1 MHDGDY
7 GLLLQLQILKQTC
20 NKMQNINTRQSKW
33 PSISYKLTIIIRIE
47 LLKRDTLELFEIIEK
62 CNSEIVKKEYVESC
76 TAEVI
81 EMFCEKKDN
90 GSQCARSKAP
100 RGNKKRNAKCD
111 GSLNVH

>member
-1 MHDGDY
+1 
-7 GLLLQLQILKQTC
+7 
-20 NKMQNINTRQSKW
+20 MQNINTRQSKW

-47 LLKRDTLELFEIIEK
+47 LLKRDTLELFEIIQK
-62 CNSEIVKKEYVESC
+62 CNSKIVKKEYVESC

-100 RGNKKRNAKCD
+100 RGTKNEIQ
-111 GSLNVH
+111 NVMAVLTFIEIASAIQN